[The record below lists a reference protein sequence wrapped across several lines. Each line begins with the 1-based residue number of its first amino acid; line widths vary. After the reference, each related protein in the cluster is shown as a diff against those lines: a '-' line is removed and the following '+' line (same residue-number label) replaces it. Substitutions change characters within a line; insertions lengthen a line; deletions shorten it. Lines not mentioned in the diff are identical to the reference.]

1 MTPFDRGSTGR
12 LVPGAAGL
20 QRPPEPRDRV
30 DKVPNVESA
39 ALPHIHPCEGV
50 RAAIDLGEDE
60 PIRGAEFGDDVVEE
74 NVVG

>member
-1 MTPFDRGSTGR
+1 
-12 LVPGAAGL
+12 
-20 QRPPEPRDRV
+20 
-30 DKVPNVESA
+30 VESA
-39 ALPHIHPCEGV
+39 ALPRIHLCEGV